1 MQQAF
6 VEGLL
11 WARLVLDLNEAGHSL
26 ALGVLLGI
34 QQAQHGRHPRQFS
47 TTQTSAKAGE
57 MRKQPQRSG
66 PP

>member
-26 ALGVLLGI
+26 AL
-34 QQAQHGRHPRQFS
+34 ACS
-47 TTQTSAKAGE
+47 
-57 MRKQPQRSG
+57 
-66 PP
+66 